1 MQWEYMHGFIHIWRI
16 ATLEAMPDAGSLF
29 QSCIGCRNVS
39 SNALFVTMDSIKN
52 VTVTFDDT
60 TAPTVTSFTIPATSN
75 GLTIA
80 VSSFTATDNV
90 AVTGY
95 LITDTSTLPLATD
108 TGWSTTAP
116 ASYTFA
122 TAGAK
127 TLYAWAKD
135 AVGYVSTAKS
145 AAINVDTIAPT
156 GSININGGSTYTKIT
171 SVTLGLSATDTGSG
185 VVTQM
190 QFSADGTTWTTP
202 ESYVQSKNWTFVTGD
217 GGKTV
222 SVKFMD
228 KAGNWSGVYNATIT
242 LDTTPPDT
250 TITSKPNNPS
260 NKSSLSFAFTSA
272 EANSTFECR
281 LDGGAFAACTSPNF
295 YSGLTAGNHTF
306 DVRATD
312 PAGNTDDTPATYD
325 WTIDLAPP
333 DAVIV
338 SKPANPTN
346 QKSGNFT
353 FISTTPP
360 PPSSAGWMAAHLLLA
375 RVPILSPA

>member
-1 MQWEYMHGFIHIWRI
+1 MIFIHIVEGIYSHTTGAFEGSHFVLIIGYDDTNEYFIAKNSWGTYWGESGFFKIAYSELSSVVQFGYWTIAYGRDAVNISPLNYSLSVNLTGTGKGTVSAPGLLCSGNTCTGSYIYGEI
-16 ATLEAMPDAGSLF
+16 ATLEAIPDAGSLF
-29 QSCIGCRNVS
+29 QSCIGCRKNES

-228 KAGNWSGVYNATIT
+228 KAGNWWGLYNATIT
-242 LDTTPPDT
+242 LD
-250 TITSKPNNPS
+250 
-260 NKSSLSFAFTSA
+260 A
-272 EANSTFECR
+272 
-281 LDGGAFAACTSPNF
+281 
-295 YSGLTAGNHTF
+295 
-306 DVRATD
+306 
-312 PAGNTDDTPATYD
+312 TPA
-325 WTIDLAPP
+325 
-333 DAVIV
+333 
-338 SKPANPTN
+338 
-346 QKSGNFT
+346 
-353 FISTTPP
+353 
-360 PPSSAGWMAAHLLLA
+360 
-375 RVPILSPA
+375 